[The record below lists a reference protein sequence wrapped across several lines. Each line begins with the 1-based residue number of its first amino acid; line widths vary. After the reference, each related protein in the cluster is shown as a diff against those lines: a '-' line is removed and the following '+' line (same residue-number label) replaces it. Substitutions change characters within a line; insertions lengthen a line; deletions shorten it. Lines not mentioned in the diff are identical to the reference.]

1 MDNECLY
8 LCPMASMLSM
18 GALKCTVNWLSLLHP
33 LLFIINVCD
42 KCVMLALIV
51 INGNDDP
58 RLFLTHQYPK
68 EILLVLIEELAKFY
82 VVNPIFSHIF
92 FVHKYLTK

>member
-8 LCPMASMLSM
+8 LCPTVSMLSM
-18 GALKCTVNWLSLLHP
+18 GALKCTAHWLSLLHP
-33 LLFIINVCD
+33 LRFIINAHN

-51 INGNDDP
+51 INGNDD
-58 RLFLTHQYPK
+58 RGLFFTHQYPK
-68 EILLVLIEELAKFY
+68 EILLALIEELAKFY

>member
-1 MDNECLY
+1 MNNECLY
-8 LCPMASMLSM
+8 LCSTASTLSM
-18 GALKCTVNWLSLLHP
+18 GALKCTAHLLP
-33 LLFIINVCD
+33 LLYLLRFIINAHN

-58 RLFLTHQYPK
+58 GLFFTHQYPK
-68 EILLVLIEELAKFY
+68 EILLALIEELAKFY